1 MASAPPEP
9 RKFTRGLN
17 KPGTA
22 AELRQS
28 VSEAVRTSVLMVR
41 RKRLSLSL
49 LSYKTTIYIKNEIL
63 YGAKSNHHFR
73 DI

>member
-1 MASAPPEP
+1 MASAPPEA

-28 VSEAVRTSVLMVR
+28 VSEAVRTSVLMVSDPSDIIIVHFPTHTHSVLSF
-41 RKRLSLSL
+41 RLSWLPLGGLGS
-49 LSYKTTIYIKNEIL
+49 
-63 YGAKSNHHFR
+63 G
-73 DI
+73 

>member
-1 MASAPPEP
+1 MASAPPEA
-9 RKFTRGLN
+9 RKFARGLK

-41 RKRLSLSL
+41 EKTPPSVMHSQEDCMQVLANYGVCNQSLNL
-49 LSYKTTIYIKNEIL
+49 
-63 YGAKSNHHFR
+63 
-73 DI
+73 

>member
-1 MASAPPEP
+1 MTSAPPEA

-28 VSEAVRTSVLMVR
+28 VSEAVRTSVLMVGVGEKLNILLRAHTPLSTQTIQFIR
-41 RKRLSLSL
+41 RL
-49 LSYKTTIYIKNEIL
+49 LL
-63 YGAKSNHHFR
+63 L
-73 DI
+73 